1 MTTAPTVY
9 TQFGY
14 TLALAERSL
23 TAVLQDHLA
32 ERGVRPETWY
42 ALQLLTVRGPV
53 LERELLAADLASSR
67 ALNPDSTR
75 ALLARLEAEGLIR
88 VDHEIELTDDG
99 RALHRSLRE
108 YVAIPRDRL
117 LSQFDVEHRDH
128 RAYAAGNR
136 RGRRRLTRVTRPGA
150 RPGCPTP
157 TAGPSR
163 TGPARRRKRG
173 RRSALASAARLPGP
187 LDPPAARVLDAL
199 IGAARA

>member
-14 TLALAERSL
+14 TLALAERTL

-53 LERELLAADLASSR
+53 LEREALAADLASSR

-75 ALLARLEAEGLIR
+75 ELLARLEAEGLIR
-88 VDHEIELTDDG
+88 GGREVELTDDG

-117 LSQFDVEHRDH
+117 LSQFDVEDIETTVRTL
-128 RAYAAGNR
+128 RAIAERAA
-136 RGRRRLTRVTRPGA
+136 A
-150 RPGCPTP
+150 
-157 TAGPSR
+157 
-163 TGPARRRKRG
+163 
-173 RRSALASAARLPGP
+173 
-187 LDPPAARVLDAL
+187 
-199 IGAARA
+199 

>member
-1 MTTAPTVY
+1 MTTAPTAY

-14 TLALAERSL
+14 TLALAERTL

-53 LERELLAADLASSR
+53 LDREALAADLASSR

-88 VDHEIELTDDG
+88 GDREVELTDDG

-108 YVAIPRDRL
+108 YVAVPRDRL
-117 LSQFDVEHRDH
+117 LSQFDDEDIETTVRTL
-128 RAYAAGNR
+128 RAIAERAA
-136 RGRRRLTRVTRPGA
+136 A
-150 RPGCPTP
+150 
-157 TAGPSR
+157 
-163 TGPARRRKRG
+163 
-173 RRSALASAARLPGP
+173 
-187 LDPPAARVLDAL
+187 
-199 IGAARA
+199 